1 MTEEAQRVRDLAAGL
16 ADDLELDLV
25 DVEVKGGG
33 SSRLVRI
40 TVDRKGGVDLATCQE
55 VSRELSALLDR
66 DDPVKGRYALEVTSP
81 GTDRPL
87 RDRAAFDRVEGRDV
101 LVHRRAERD
110 DAPPAEVR
118 GAVARAEEDAV
129 VLDVEGQDVRIP
141 YAEIVKAKQ
150 TLPW

>member
-1 MTEEAQRVRDLAAGL
+1 MTEEAQRVRDLAAAL

-40 TVDRKGGVDLATCQE
+40 TVDRKGGVDLATCQA
-55 VSRELSALLDR
+55 VSRELSALLDH
-66 DDPVKGRYALEVTSP
+66 DDPIKGRYALEVTSP

-101 LVHRRAERD
+101 LVHRRAEGD